1 MELVKL
7 EMTPKERKIAYARG
21 EEVDRIPTSLSAGE
35 TAPPLYGISIRDYYF
50 SADAM
55 VEVESRLAEDFQADN
70 MGMGLGLR
78 TLVEAL
84 GTKLEYPEHSVSY
97 IEKPALETFD
107 DLDHMELINVEKDG
121 RFPIIIEAFERLQ
134 EKYGKDKVQVK
145 YVESSQEA
153 DYTPNIET
161 FVEED
166 LDLIIGVGYKMAGAI
181 EEASKNYPDVQF
193 AIIDHSYEKQP
204 KNVTSLIYEDNTAA
218 YLAGLVAA
226 KKTETNKVAFIGGIK
241 SATLDK
247 FEYGFRAGVKAA
259 NPNCELTVRYLN
271 SFSDSA
277 LAKSV
282 ANQMHKDGVD
292 VIYTAAGAAG
302 TGAIEAAK
310 ENNKMA
316 IGVDVDQSPLAP
328 DNIISSTMK
337 NVNVSI
343 VNLVGEILE
352 DNYQGG
358 QVIVNTLASGGVGL
372 SDTTKDHVSK
382 DILDYVNEQAG
393 KIKSGEIVVPEN
405 EKQYNEI
412 VGK

>member
-1 MELVKL
+1 MQLKKLFAVGLTAIMMGSLLVGCSSKT
-7 EMTPKERKIAYARG
+7 ESNEDVYKIG
-21 EEVDRIPTSLSAGE
+21 M
-35 TAPPLYGISIRDYYF
+35 ISDTGGVN
-50 SADAM
+50 D
-55 VEVESRLAEDFQADN
+55 ESFNQSTWEGLQQA
-70 MGMGLGLR
+70 
-78 TLVEAL
+78 
-84 GTKLEYPEHSVSY
+84 
-97 IEKPALETFD
+97 
-107 DLDHMELINVEKDG
+107 
-121 RFPIIIEAFERLQ
+121 Q

-204 KNVTSLIYEDNTAA
+204 ENVTSLIYEDNTAA

-358 QVIVNTLASGGVGL
+358 QVIVITLASGGVGL

>member
-1 MELVKL
+1 MQLKKLFAVGLTAIMMGSLLVGCSSKT
-7 EMTPKERKIAYARG
+7 ESNEDVYKIG
-21 EEVDRIPTSLSAGE
+21 M
-35 TAPPLYGISIRDYYF
+35 ISDTGGVN
-50 SADAM
+50 D
-55 VEVESRLAEDFQADN
+55 ESFNQSTWEGLQQA
-70 MGMGLGLR
+70 
-78 TLVEAL
+78 
-84 GTKLEYPEHSVSY
+84 
-97 IEKPALETFD
+97 
-107 DLDHMELINVEKDG
+107 
-121 RFPIIIEAFERLQ
+121 Q

-204 KNVTSLIYEDNTAA
+204 ENVTSLIYEDNTAA

-382 DILDYVNEQAG
+382 DILDYVDEQAG

-405 EKQYNEI
+405 ENQYNEI

>member
-1 MELVKL
+1 MQLKKLFAVGLTAIMMSSLLVGCSSKT
-7 EMTPKERKIAYARG
+7 ESNEDVYKIG
-21 EEVDRIPTSLSAGE
+21 M
-35 TAPPLYGISIRDYYF
+35 ISDTGGVN
-50 SADAM
+50 D
-55 VEVESRLAEDFQADN
+55 ESFNQSTWEGLQQA
-70 MGMGLGLR
+70 
-78 TLVEAL
+78 
-84 GTKLEYPEHSVSY
+84 
-97 IEKPALETFD
+97 
-107 DLDHMELINVEKDG
+107 
-121 RFPIIIEAFERLQ
+121 Q

-204 KNVTSLIYEDNTAA
+204 ENVTSLIYEDNTAA

-259 NPNCELTVRYLN
+259 NPKCELTVRYLN

-412 VGK
+412 V

>member
-1 MELVKL
+1 MQLKKLFAVGLTAIMMGSLLVGCSSKT
-7 EMTPKERKIAYARG
+7 ESNEDVYKIG
-21 EEVDRIPTSLSAGE
+21 M
-35 TAPPLYGISIRDYYF
+35 ISDTGGVN
-50 SADAM
+50 D
-55 VEVESRLAEDFQADN
+55 ESFNQSTWEGLQQA
-70 MGMGLGLR
+70 
-78 TLVEAL
+78 
-84 GTKLEYPEHSVSY
+84 
-97 IEKPALETFD
+97 
-107 DLDHMELINVEKDG
+107 
-121 RFPIIIEAFERLQ
+121 Q

-204 KNVTSLIYEDNTAA
+204 ENVTSLIYEDNTAA

-292 VIYTAAGAAG
+292 VKYTAAGAAG

>member
-1 MELVKL
+1 MQLKKLFAVGLTAIMMSSLLVGCSSKT
-7 EMTPKERKIAYARG
+7 ESNEDVYKIG
-21 EEVDRIPTSLSAGE
+21 M
-35 TAPPLYGISIRDYYF
+35 ISDTGGVN
-50 SADAM
+50 D
-55 VEVESRLAEDFQADN
+55 ESFNQSTWEGLQQA
-70 MGMGLGLR
+70 
-78 TLVEAL
+78 
-84 GTKLEYPEHSVSY
+84 
-97 IEKPALETFD
+97 
-107 DLDHMELINVEKDG
+107 
-121 RFPIIIEAFERLQ
+121 Q

-204 KNVTSLIYEDNTAA
+204 ENVTSLIYEDNTAA

-259 NPNCELTVRYLN
+259 NPICELTVRYLN

>member
-1 MELVKL
+1 MQLKKLFAVGLTAIMMSSLLVGCSSKT
-7 EMTPKERKIAYARG
+7 ESNEDVYKIG
-21 EEVDRIPTSLSAGE
+21 M
-35 TAPPLYGISIRDYYF
+35 ISDTGGVN
-50 SADAM
+50 D
-55 VEVESRLAEDFQADN
+55 ESFNQSTWEGLQQA
-70 MGMGLGLR
+70 
-78 TLVEAL
+78 
-84 GTKLEYPEHSVSY
+84 
-97 IEKPALETFD
+97 
-107 DLDHMELINVEKDG
+107 
-121 RFPIIIEAFERLQ
+121 Q

-204 KNVTSLIYEDNTAA
+204 ENVTSLIYEDNTSA

-259 NPNCELTVRYLN
+259 NPKCELTVRYLN

>member
-1 MELVKL
+1 MQLKKLFAVGLTAIMMSSLLVGCSSKT
-7 EMTPKERKIAYARG
+7 ESNEDVYKIG
-21 EEVDRIPTSLSAGE
+21 M
-35 TAPPLYGISIRDYYF
+35 ISDTGGVN
-50 SADAM
+50 D
-55 VEVESRLAEDFQADN
+55 ESFNQSTWEGLQQA
-70 MGMGLGLR
+70 
-78 TLVEAL
+78 
-84 GTKLEYPEHSVSY
+84 
-97 IEKPALETFD
+97 
-107 DLDHMELINVEKDG
+107 
-121 RFPIIIEAFERLQ
+121 Q

-204 KNVTSLIYEDNTAA
+204 ENVTSLIYEDNTAA

-226 KKTETNKVAFIGGIK
+226 KKTETNKVAFIGGMK

-259 NPNCELTVRYLN
+259 NPDCEISVRYAN
-271 SFSDSA
+271 SFSDAA
-277 LAKSV
+277 LAKSI

-310 ENNKMA
+310 ENKKMA
-316 IGVDVDQSPLAP
+316 IGVDIDQNPLAP
-328 DNIISSTMK
+328 ENVISSTVK
-337 NVNVSI
+337 NINVSI
-343 VNLVGEILE
+343 VNLVGEIL
-352 DNYQGG
+352 DGNYQGG

-382 DILDYVNEQAG
+382 DILDYVDEQAG

>member
-1 MELVKL
+1 MQLKKLFAVGLTAIMMSSLLVGCSSKT
-7 EMTPKERKIAYARG
+7 ESNEDVYKIG
-21 EEVDRIPTSLSAGE
+21 M
-35 TAPPLYGISIRDYYF
+35 ISDTGGVN
-50 SADAM
+50 D
-55 VEVESRLAEDFQADN
+55 ESFNQSTWEGLQQA
-70 MGMGLGLR
+70 
-78 TLVEAL
+78 
-84 GTKLEYPEHSVSY
+84 
-97 IEKPALETFD
+97 
-107 DLDHMELINVEKDG
+107 
-121 RFPIIIEAFERLQ
+121 Q

-166 LDLIIGVGYKMAGAI
+166 LDLIIGVGYKTADAI
-181 EEASKNYPDVQF
+181 AEAAKNYPEKQF
-193 AIIDHSYEKQP
+193 AVVDHAYEEQP
-204 KNVTSLIYEDNTAA
+204 ENVTSLVYEDNTSS
-218 YLAGLVAA
+218 YLAGLIAG
-226 KKTETNKVAFIGGIK
+226 KMTETNKVAFISGME
-241 SATLDK
+241 SVVLNR
-247 FEYGFRAGVKAA
+247 FQYGYMAGVKAA
-259 NPNCELTVRYLN
+259 NPDCEVVVRCAN
-271 SFSDSA
+271 SFNDAA
-277 LAKSV
+277 LGKSI

>member
-1 MELVKL
+1 MQLKKLFAVGLTAIMMSSLLVGCSSKT
-7 EMTPKERKIAYARG
+7 ESNEDVYKIG
-21 EEVDRIPTSLSAGE
+21 MISDTGGVNDESFNQPTWEGLQ
-35 TAPPLYGISIRDYYF
+35 
-50 SADAM
+50 
-55 VEVESRLAEDFQADN
+55 QA
-70 MGMGLGLR
+70 
-78 TLVEAL
+78 
-84 GTKLEYPEHSVSY
+84 
-97 IEKPALETFD
+97 
-107 DLDHMELINVEKDG
+107 
-121 RFPIIIEAFERLQ
+121 Q

-204 KNVTSLIYEDNTAA
+204 ENVTSLIYEDNTAA

-259 NPNCELTVRYLN
+259 NPKCELTVRYLN

>member
-1 MELVKL
+1 MQLKKLFAVGLTAIMMSSLLVGCSSKT
-7 EMTPKERKIAYARG
+7 ESNEDVYKIG
-21 EEVDRIPTSLSAGE
+21 M
-35 TAPPLYGISIRDYYF
+35 ISDTGGVN
-50 SADAM
+50 D
-55 VEVESRLAEDFQADN
+55 ESFNQSTWEGLQKAE
-70 MGMGLGLR
+70 
-78 TLVEAL
+78 
-84 GTKLEYPEHSVSY
+84 
-97 IEKPALETFD
+97 
-107 DLDHMELINVEKDG
+107 
-121 RFPIIIEAFERLQ
+121 
-134 EKYGKDKVQVK
+134 EKYGSDKVKVK
-145 YVESSQEA
+145 YLESTKDA
-153 DYTPNIET
+153 DYVPNIET

-204 KNVTSLIYEDNTAA
+204 ENVTSLIYEDNTAA

-259 NPNCELTVRYLN
+259 NPKCELTVRYLN

>member
-1 MELVKL
+1 MQLKKLFAVGRTAIMMSSLLVGCSSKT
-7 EMTPKERKIAYARG
+7 ESNEDVYKIG
-21 EEVDRIPTSLSAGE
+21 M
-35 TAPPLYGISIRDYYF
+35 ISDTGGVN
-50 SADAM
+50 D
-55 VEVESRLAEDFQADN
+55 ESFNQSTWEGLQQA
-70 MGMGLGLR
+70 
-78 TLVEAL
+78 
-84 GTKLEYPEHSVSY
+84 
-97 IEKPALETFD
+97 
-107 DLDHMELINVEKDG
+107 
-121 RFPIIIEAFERLQ
+121 Q

-204 KNVTSLIYEDNTAA
+204 ENVTSLIYEDNTAA

-372 SDTTKDHVSK
+372 SDSTKDHVSK

>member
-1 MELVKL
+1 MQLKKLFAVGLTAIMMSSLLVGCSSKT
-7 EMTPKERKIAYARG
+7 ESNEDVYKIG
-21 EEVDRIPTSLSAGE
+21 M
-35 TAPPLYGISIRDYYF
+35 ISDTGGVN
-50 SADAM
+50 D
-55 VEVESRLAEDFQADN
+55 ESFNQSTWEGLQQA
-70 MGMGLGLR
+70 
-78 TLVEAL
+78 
-84 GTKLEYPEHSVSY
+84 
-97 IEKPALETFD
+97 
-107 DLDHMELINVEKDG
+107 
-121 RFPIIIEAFERLQ
+121 Q

-204 KNVTSLIYEDNTAA
+204 ENVTSLIYEDNTAA

-393 KIKSGEIVVPEN
+393 KIKSGEIKVPEN

>member
-1 MELVKL
+1 MQLKKLFAVGLAAIMMSSLLVGCSSKT
-7 EMTPKERKIAYARG
+7 ESNEDVYKIG
-21 EEVDRIPTSLSAGE
+21 M
-35 TAPPLYGISIRDYYF
+35 ISDTGGVN
-50 SADAM
+50 D
-55 VEVESRLAEDFQADN
+55 ESFNQSTWEGLQQA
-70 MGMGLGLR
+70 
-78 TLVEAL
+78 
-84 GTKLEYPEHSVSY
+84 
-97 IEKPALETFD
+97 
-107 DLDHMELINVEKDG
+107 
-121 RFPIIIEAFERLQ
+121 Q

-204 KNVTSLIYEDNTAA
+204 ENVTSLIYEDNTAA

>member
-1 MELVKL
+1 MQLKKLFAVGLTAIMMSSLLVGCSSKT
-7 EMTPKERKIAYARG
+7 ESNEDVYKIG
-21 EEVDRIPTSLSAGE
+21 M
-35 TAPPLYGISIRDYYF
+35 ISDTGGVN
-50 SADAM
+50 D
-55 VEVESRLAEDFQADN
+55 ESFNQSTWEGLQQA
-70 MGMGLGLR
+70 
-78 TLVEAL
+78 
-84 GTKLEYPEHSVSY
+84 
-97 IEKPALETFD
+97 
-107 DLDHMELINVEKDG
+107 
-121 RFPIIIEAFERLQ
+121 Q

-204 KNVTSLIYEDNTAA
+204 ENVTSLIYEDNTAA

-259 NPNCELTVRYLN
+259 NPKCELTVRYLN

-292 VIYTAAGAAG
+292 VIYTAAGAAA

>member
-1 MELVKL
+1 MQLKKLFAVGLTAIMMSSLLVGCSSKT
-7 EMTPKERKIAYARG
+7 ESNEDVYKIG
-21 EEVDRIPTSLSAGE
+21 M
-35 TAPPLYGISIRDYYF
+35 ISDTGGVN
-50 SADAM
+50 D
-55 VEVESRLAEDFQADN
+55 ESFNQSTWEGLQQA
-70 MGMGLGLR
+70 
-78 TLVEAL
+78 
-84 GTKLEYPEHSVSY
+84 
-97 IEKPALETFD
+97 
-107 DLDHMELINVEKDG
+107 
-121 RFPIIIEAFERLQ
+121 Q

-193 AIIDHSYEKQP
+193 AIIDHAYDKQP
-204 KNVTSLIYEDNTAA
+204 ENVTSLIYEDNTAA

>member
-1 MELVKL
+1 MQLKKLFAIGLAFTMMTTLLVGCSSKN
-7 EMTPKERKIAYARG
+7 
-21 EEVDRIPTSLSAGE
+21 
-35 TAPPLYGISIRDYYF
+35 
-50 SADAM
+50 
-55 VEVESRLAEDFQADN
+55 DN
-70 MGMGLGLR
+70 
-78 TLVEAL
+78 A
-84 GTKLEYPEHSVSY
+84 
-97 IEKPALETFD
+97 
-107 DLDHMELINVEKDG
+107 
-121 RFPIIIEAFERLQ
+121 
-134 EKYGKDKVQVK
+134 GKDSASDKVYTIGMITDTGGVNDESFNQSTWECLQKAEKKFGSDKVKVK
-145 YVESSQEA
+145 YLESTKDA
-153 DYTPNIET
+153 DYVPNIET

-204 KNVTSLIYEDNTAA
+204 ENVTSLIYEDNTAA

-259 NPNCELTVRYLN
+259 NPKCELTVRYLN

>member
-1 MELVKL
+1 MQLKKLFAVGLTAIMMSSLLVGCSSKT
-7 EMTPKERKIAYARG
+7 ESNEDVYKIG
-21 EEVDRIPTSLSAGE
+21 M
-35 TAPPLYGISIRDYYF
+35 ISDTGGVN
-50 SADAM
+50 D
-55 VEVESRLAEDFQADN
+55 ESFNQSTWEGLQQA
-70 MGMGLGLR
+70 
-78 TLVEAL
+78 
-84 GTKLEYPEHSVSY
+84 
-97 IEKPALETFD
+97 
-107 DLDHMELINVEKDG
+107 
-121 RFPIIIEAFERLQ
+121 Q

-204 KNVTSLIYEDNTAA
+204 ENVTSLIYEDNTAA

-328 DNIISSTMK
+328 DNIISSTKK

>member
-1 MELVKL
+1 MQLKKLFAVGLTAIMMSSLLVGCSSKT
-7 EMTPKERKIAYARG
+7 ESNEDVYKIG
-21 EEVDRIPTSLSAGE
+21 M
-35 TAPPLYGISIRDYYF
+35 ISDTGGVN
-50 SADAM
+50 D
-55 VEVESRLAEDFQADN
+55 ESFNQSTWEGLQQA
-70 MGMGLGLR
+70 
-78 TLVEAL
+78 
-84 GTKLEYPEHSVSY
+84 
-97 IEKPALETFD
+97 
-107 DLDHMELINVEKDG
+107 
-121 RFPIIIEAFERLQ
+121 Q

-204 KNVTSLIYEDNTAA
+204 ENVTSLIYEDNTAA

-337 NVNVSI
+337 NVN
-343 VNLVGEILE
+343 E
-352 DNYQGG
+352 
-358 QVIVNTLASGGVGL
+358 
-372 SDTTKDHVSK
+372 
-382 DILDYVNEQAG
+382 
-393 KIKSGEIVVPEN
+393 SGEIVVPEN

>member
-1 MELVKL
+1 MQLKKLFAVGLTAIMMSSLLVGCSSKT
-7 EMTPKERKIAYARG
+7 ESNEDVYKIG
-21 EEVDRIPTSLSAGE
+21 M
-35 TAPPLYGISIRDYYF
+35 ISDTGGVN
-50 SADAM
+50 D
-55 VEVESRLAEDFQADN
+55 ESFNQSTWEGLQQA
-70 MGMGLGLR
+70 
-78 TLVEAL
+78 
-84 GTKLEYPEHSVSY
+84 
-97 IEKPALETFD
+97 
-107 DLDHMELINVEKDG
+107 
-121 RFPIIIEAFERLQ
+121 Q

-204 KNVTSLIYEDNTAA
+204 ENVTSLIYEDNTAA
-218 YLAGLVAA
+218 YLAGLIAA
-226 KKTETNKVAFIGGIK
+226 KKTETNKVAFIGGMK

-259 NPNCELTVRYLN
+259 NPKCELTVRYLN

-282 ANQMHKDGVD
+282 ANQMHKD
-292 VIYTAAGAAG
+292 
-302 TGAIEAAK
+302 
-310 ENNKMA
+310 
-316 IGVDVDQSPLAP
+316 GVDVDQSPLAP

>member
-1 MELVKL
+1 MQLKKLFAVGLTAIMMSSLLVGCSSKT
-7 EMTPKERKIAYARG
+7 ESNEDVYKIG
-21 EEVDRIPTSLSAGE
+21 M
-35 TAPPLYGISIRDYYF
+35 ISDTGGVN
-50 SADAM
+50 D
-55 VEVESRLAEDFQADN
+55 ESFNQSTWEGLQQA
-70 MGMGLGLR
+70 
-78 TLVEAL
+78 
-84 GTKLEYPEHSVSY
+84 
-97 IEKPALETFD
+97 
-107 DLDHMELINVEKDG
+107 
-121 RFPIIIEAFERLQ
+121 Q
-134 EKYGKDKVQVK
+134 EKYGKDKEQVK

-204 KNVTSLIYEDNTAA
+204 ENVTSLIYEDNTAA

-259 NPNCELTVRYLN
+259 NPKCELTVRYLN

>member
-1 MELVKL
+1 MQLKKLFAIGLAFTMMTTLLVGCSSKN
-7 EMTPKERKIAYARG
+7 
-21 EEVDRIPTSLSAGE
+21 
-35 TAPPLYGISIRDYYF
+35 
-50 SADAM
+50 
-55 VEVESRLAEDFQADN
+55 DN
-70 MGMGLGLR
+70 
-78 TLVEAL
+78 A
-84 GTKLEYPEHSVSY
+84 
-97 IEKPALETFD
+97 
-107 DLDHMELINVEKDG
+107 
-121 RFPIIIEAFERLQ
+121 
-134 EKYGKDKVQVK
+134 GKDSASDKVYTIGMITDTGGVNDESFNQSTWEGLQKAEKKFGSDKVKVK
-145 YVESSQEA
+145 YLESTKDA
-153 DYTPNIET
+153 DYVPNIET

-166 LDLIIGVGYKMAGAI
+166 LDLIIGVGYKIAGAI
-181 EEASKNYPDVQF
+181 EEAAKNYPEKEF
-193 AIIDHSYEKQP
+193 AIVDHAYEKQP
-204 KNVTSLIYEDNTAA
+204 ENVTSLIYEDNTAA

>member
-1 MELVKL
+1 MQLKKLFAVGLTAIMMSSLLVGCSSKT
-7 EMTPKERKIAYARG
+7 ESNEDVYKIG
-21 EEVDRIPTSLSAGE
+21 M
-35 TAPPLYGISIRDYYF
+35 ISDTGGVN
-50 SADAM
+50 D
-55 VEVESRLAEDFQADN
+55 ESFNQSTWEGLQQA
-70 MGMGLGLR
+70 
-78 TLVEAL
+78 
-84 GTKLEYPEHSVSY
+84 
-97 IEKPALETFD
+97 
-107 DLDHMELINVEKDG
+107 
-121 RFPIIIEAFERLQ
+121 Q

-204 KNVTSLIYEDNTAA
+204 ENVTSLIYEDNTAA

>member
-1 MELVKL
+1 MMTTLLVGCSSKN
-7 EMTPKERKIAYARG
+7 
-21 EEVDRIPTSLSAGE
+21 
-35 TAPPLYGISIRDYYF
+35 
-50 SADAM
+50 
-55 VEVESRLAEDFQADN
+55 DN
-70 MGMGLGLR
+70 
-78 TLVEAL
+78 A
-84 GTKLEYPEHSVSY
+84 
-97 IEKPALETFD
+97 
-107 DLDHMELINVEKDG
+107 
-121 RFPIIIEAFERLQ
+121 
-134 EKYGKDKVQVK
+134 GKDSASDKVYTIGMITDTGGVNDESFNQSTWEGLQKAEKKFGSDKVKVK
-145 YVESSQEA
+145 YLESTKDA
-153 DYTPNIET
+153 DYVPNIET

-310 ENNKMA
+310 ENGKMA
-316 IGVDVDQSPLAP
+316 IGVDTDQNALAP
-328 DNIISSTMK
+328 NNVITSAVKNID
-337 NVNVSI
+337 VSVI
-343 VNLVGEILE
+343 DLIGKLIDGNYKGGE
-352 DNYQGG
+352 
-358 QVIVNTLASGGVGL
+358 VVTNTLASGGVGIAA
-372 SDTTKDHVSK
+372 TTDKNVPE
-382 DILDYVNEQAG
+382 DILKYVDEQADLV
-393 KIKSGEIVVPEN
+393 KSGEIKVPQN
-405 EKQYNEI
+405 EKEYKEI
-412 VGK
+412 VEK

>member
-1 MELVKL
+1 MQLKKLFAVGLTAIMMSSLLVGCSSKT
-7 EMTPKERKIAYARG
+7 ESNEDVYKIG
-21 EEVDRIPTSLSAGE
+21 M
-35 TAPPLYGISIRDYYF
+35 ISDTGGVN
-50 SADAM
+50 D
-55 VEVESRLAEDFQADN
+55 ESFNQSTWEGLQQA
-70 MGMGLGLR
+70 
-78 TLVEAL
+78 
-84 GTKLEYPEHSVSY
+84 
-97 IEKPALETFD
+97 
-107 DLDHMELINVEKDG
+107 
-121 RFPIIIEAFERLQ
+121 Q

-153 DYTPNIET
+153 DYTPNIEP

-204 KNVTSLIYEDNTAA
+204 ENVTSLIYEDNTAA

>member
-1 MELVKL
+1 MQLKKLFAVGLTAIMMSSLLVGCSSKT
-7 EMTPKERKIAYARG
+7 ESNEDVYKIG
-21 EEVDRIPTSLSAGE
+21 M
-35 TAPPLYGISIRDYYF
+35 ISDTGGVN
-50 SADAM
+50 D
-55 VEVESRLAEDFQADN
+55 ESFNQSTWEGLQQA
-70 MGMGLGLR
+70 
-78 TLVEAL
+78 
-84 GTKLEYPEHSVSY
+84 
-97 IEKPALETFD
+97 
-107 DLDHMELINVEKDG
+107 
-121 RFPIIIEAFERLQ
+121 Q

-166 LDLIIGVGYKMAGAI
+166 LDLIIGVGYEMAGAI

-204 KNVTSLIYEDNTAA
+204 ENVTSLIYEDNTAA

-259 NPNCELTVRYLN
+259 NPKCELTVRYLN

>member
-1 MELVKL
+1 MQLKKLFAVGLTAIMMSSLLVGCSSKT
-7 EMTPKERKIAYARG
+7 ESNEDVYKIG
-21 EEVDRIPTSLSAGE
+21 M
-35 TAPPLYGISIRDYYF
+35 ISDTGGVN
-50 SADAM
+50 D
-55 VEVESRLAEDFQADN
+55 ESFNQSTWEGLQQA
-70 MGMGLGLR
+70 
-78 TLVEAL
+78 
-84 GTKLEYPEHSVSY
+84 
-97 IEKPALETFD
+97 
-107 DLDHMELINVEKDG
+107 
-121 RFPIIIEAFERLQ
+121 Q

-204 KNVTSLIYEDNTAA
+204 ENVTSLIYEDNTAA

-259 NPNCELTVRYLN
+259 NPKCELTVRYLN

-282 ANQMHKDGVD
+282 ANQMHKDGVV

>member
-1 MELVKL
+1 MQLKKLFAVGLTAIMMSSLLVGCSSKT
-7 EMTPKERKIAYARG
+7 ESNEDVYKIG
-21 EEVDRIPTSLSAGE
+21 M
-35 TAPPLYGISIRDYYF
+35 ISDTGGVN
-50 SADAM
+50 D
-55 VEVESRLAEDFQADN
+55 ESFNQSTWEGLQQA
-70 MGMGLGLR
+70 
-78 TLVEAL
+78 
-84 GTKLEYPEHSVSY
+84 
-97 IEKPALETFD
+97 
-107 DLDHMELINVEKDG
+107 
-121 RFPIIIEAFERLQ
+121 Q

-204 KNVTSLIYEDNTAA
+204 ENVTSLIYEDNTAA

-358 QVIVNTLASGGVGL
+358 QVMVNTLASGGVGL

>member
-1 MELVKL
+1 MQLKKLFAVGLTAIMMSSLLVGCSSKT
-7 EMTPKERKIAYARG
+7 ESNEDVYKIG
-21 EEVDRIPTSLSAGE
+21 M
-35 TAPPLYGISIRDYYF
+35 ISDTGGVN
-50 SADAM
+50 D
-55 VEVESRLAEDFQADN
+55 ESFNQSTWEGLQQA
-70 MGMGLGLR
+70 
-78 TLVEAL
+78 
-84 GTKLEYPEHSVSY
+84 
-97 IEKPALETFD
+97 
-107 DLDHMELINVEKDG
+107 
-121 RFPIIIEAFERLQ
+121 Q

-204 KNVTSLIYEDNTAA
+204 ENVTSLIYEDNTAA

-259 NPNCELTVRYLN
+259 NPKRELTVRYLN

>member
-1 MELVKL
+1 MQLKKLFAVGLTAIMMSSLLVGCSSKT
-7 EMTPKERKIAYARG
+7 ESNEDVYKIG
-21 EEVDRIPTSLSAGE
+21 M
-35 TAPPLYGISIRDYYF
+35 ISDTGGVN
-50 SADAM
+50 D
-55 VEVESRLAEDFQADN
+55 ESFNQSTWEGLQQA
-70 MGMGLGLR
+70 
-78 TLVEAL
+78 
-84 GTKLEYPEHSVSY
+84 
-97 IEKPALETFD
+97 
-107 DLDHMELINVEKDG
+107 
-121 RFPIIIEAFERLQ
+121 Q

-204 KNVTSLIYEDNTAA
+204 ENVTSLIYEDNTAA

-247 FEYGFRAGVKAA
+247 FESGFRAGVKAA

>member
-1 MELVKL
+1 MQLKKLFAVGLTAIMMGSLLVGCSSKT
-7 EMTPKERKIAYARG
+7 ESNEDVYKIG
-21 EEVDRIPTSLSAGE
+21 M
-35 TAPPLYGISIRDYYF
+35 ISDTGGVN
-50 SADAM
+50 D
-55 VEVESRLAEDFQADN
+55 ESFNQSTWEGLQQA
-70 MGMGLGLR
+70 
-78 TLVEAL
+78 
-84 GTKLEYPEHSVSY
+84 
-97 IEKPALETFD
+97 
-107 DLDHMELINVEKDG
+107 
-121 RFPIIIEAFERLQ
+121 Q

-204 KNVTSLIYEDNTAA
+204 ENVTSLIYEDNTAA

-382 DILDYVNEQAG
+382 DILDYVDEQAG